1 MGKTN
6 IEWASDVW
14 NPLVGCS
21 RVSEGCRHCY
31 AERQAFRAA
40 AMGISRYDGLTKKV
54 GPEIRWT
61 GEVRLV
67 EHMLGLGVAHQ
78 PPGPGVSEIKD

>member
-1 MGKTN
+1 MVLAMGDKST
-6 IEWASDVW
+6 IEWTEATW

-40 AMGISRYDGLTKKV
+40 AMGISRYDWITKKV
-54 GPEIRWT
+54 G
-61 GEVRLV
+61 GEV
-67 EHMLGLGVAHQ
+67 AHRAARREC
-78 PPGPGVSEIKD
+78 PNAYANRRFRRRWC